1 MMTSL
6 RPYLQLIRLPNL
18 PSAFGDV
25 CLGAV
30 ILATH
35 PTALPSLPVLSF
47 LLLLISSGCL
57 YSAGMVWNDYF
68 DVEQDRRERPE
79 RPIPSGNVSE
89 RQAMILGLSLFAVG
103 LLCAG
108 LVSRVSL
115 LLAGLLVGAILLYD
129 GWLKRE
135 WVGPIAMGS
144 CRFLNVLLG
153 LSLAGSVMSIWSL
166 HLAFVVGL
174 YVVGVTLFARTEAK
188 VSNQSAL
195 QGAALLMFLSLGLA
209 LLLPTY
215 KDVGKASVLFPY
227 VLVLFGFFLGIPLVR
242 AISSPTPSR
251 VQTAVKRSL
260 MGLIFLDAILA
271 TALAGTWGLLLLL
284 LLIPSFLLNRLR
296 WLYAT

>member
-35 PTALPSLPVLSF
+35 PTALPSFPVLSF

-215 KDVGKASVLFPY
+215 KDVGKASVLFP
-227 VLVLFGFFLGIPLVR
+227 
-242 AISSPTPSR
+242 
-251 VQTAVKRSL
+251 
-260 MGLIFLDAILA
+260 
-271 TALAGTWGLLLLL
+271 
-284 LLIPSFLLNRLR
+284 
-296 WLYAT
+296 